1 MAVFA
6 TREKLRT
13 SSPGGISGRVGGRR
27 GVRGYVPTSTVTVPA
42 TKRSIRGTEVQQTE
56 ELVRL
61 LILIRF

>member
-27 GVRGYVPTSTVTVPA
+27 GVRGYVRMSTVTVPV
-42 TKRSIRGTEVQQTE
+42 TKGSIRGTEVQQRYE
-56 ELVRL
+56 C
-61 LILIRF
+61 